1 MCYKLADIQNLVL
14 SIHNTLKMTDILTD
28 DWLNEFFSVAD
39 VNNIIKRR
47 ESYCIE
53 FKSIFDW
60 QTESSRSAYCKSL
73 SAFSNNN
80 GGALFFGIENKPHK
94 IIGVSNFEDIDD
106 ADITNYINEV
116 FTPHIQFER
125 RTYDYKGLTIGIL
138 YAVRSKT
145 RPIICTKDTSK
156 TNSSDIYF
164 RYSAKSTKIK
174 AGDLIKLIQDV
185 KDDESNKW
193 LKLLDNIGKI
203 GIENT
208 HLLNSLNGE
217 IISDNNTFILDE
229 ELLKQIKIIDRYS
242 IQEDG
247 QPAVRIIG
255 NIPELARVIK
265 KSTVLYEEDL
275 YKEFLLNNQDFRAE
289 ELLRFACQRNT
300 SSYPF
305 YFLFKRMN
313 FNSEQSKLFL
323 ENTKITGSVRKSYI
337 ERLDN
342 DSKQIKNKNK
352 FSFGSL
358 SKNGPARAQS
368 LNFLQ
373 DKIPFEIGDEENAK
387 RVLESI
393 FSLEKGQYDKDY
405 VKQKLFDIF
414 EKHYPFAKGSGNYLF
429 RDSITYLD
437 YIER

>member
-1 MCYKLADIQNLVL
+1 
-14 SIHNTLKMTDILTD
+14 MTDILTD
-28 DWLNEFFSVAD
+28 EWLNDFFAVAD

-53 FKSIFDW
+53 FKSVFDW
-60 QTESSRSAYCKSL
+60 QTELSRATYCKSL
-73 SAFSNNN
+73 AAFANNN

-94 IIGVSNFEDIDD
+94 IIGVNNFEDIDD

-116 FTPHIQFER
+116 FTPYIQFER
-125 RTYDYKGLTIGIL
+125 RTFDYNGLTIGIL
-138 YAVRSKT
+138 YAARSKT

-164 RYSAKSTKIK
+164 RYSAKTTKIK

-208 HLLNSLNGE
+208 HLLNAQSGE
-217 IISDNNTFILDE
+217 IISDNNTFLLDE
-229 ELLKQIKIIDRYS
+229 ELLKQIKIIDKFS

-247 QPAVRIIG
+247 QPAVKIIG
-255 NIPELARVIK
+255 HIPELARVIK

-275 YKEFLLNNQDFRAE
+275 YKEFLLSKQDFRAD
-289 ELLRFACQRNT
+289 ELLRFACQRN
-300 SSYPF
+300 SASYPF

-313 FNSEQSKLFL
+313 FNLEQGKNFL
-323 ENTKITGSVRKSYI
+323 ENTKIAGAIRKAYI
-337 ERLDN
+337 KRIVN
-342 DSKQIKNKNK
+342 DVKQSNNKNK
-352 FSFGSL
+352 FTLGNF
-358 SKNGPARAQS
+358 SKNGPSRAEF

-373 DKIPFEIGDEENAK
+373 NRIPFEIGDEENAK
-387 RVLESI
+387 RILESV
-393 FSLEKGQYDKDY
+393 FSLEKGQYDIEF
-405 VKQKLFDIF
+405 VKQKQFEIFD
-414 EKHYPFAKGSGNYLF
+414 KHYPFEKGNGNYLF

>member
-1 MCYKLADIQNLVL
+1 
-14 SIHNTLKMTDILTD
+14 MTDILTD
-28 DWLNEFFSVAD
+28 EWLNDFFAIAD

-53 FKSIFDW
+53 FKSVFDW
-60 QTESSRSAYCKSL
+60 QTESSRANYCKSL

-94 IIGVSNFEDIDD
+94 IIGITNFEDIDD

-138 YAVRSKT
+138 YAVKSKT

-156 TNSSDIYF
+156 THSSDIYF

-208 HLLNSLNGE
+208 HLLNSQNGE
-217 IISDNNTFILDE
+217 IISDNNTFLLDE

-305 YFLFKRMN
+305 YFLFKKMN
-313 FNSEQSKLFL
+313 FNLEQSKLFL

-342 DSKQIKNKNK
+342 DKKQIKSKNK
-352 FSFGSL
+352 FSLGNL
-358 SKNGPARAQS
+358 GKNGPTRAKL
-368 LNFLQ
+368 LNYLQ
-373 DKIPFEIGDEENAK
+373 NKIPFEIEDEENAK

-393 FSLEKGQYDKDY
+393 FSLEIGQYDKDY
-405 VKQKLFDIF
+405 VKQKIFNIF
-414 EKHYPFAKGSGNYLF
+414 EKHYPFGKGSGNYLF

>member
-1 MCYKLADIQNLVL
+1 
-14 SIHNTLKMTDILTD
+14 MTDILTD
-28 DWLNEFFSVAD
+28 QWLNDFFAVAD
-39 VNNIIKRR
+39 ANNIIKRR

-53 FKSIFDW
+53 FKSVFDW
-60 QTESSRSAYCKSL
+60 NTESSRATYCKSL

-94 IIGVSNFEDIDD
+94 IIGVSNFEEIDD

-138 YAVRSKT
+138 YAVKSKT

-174 AGDLIKLIQDV
+174 AGDLIKLIQEV

-208 HLLNSLNGE
+208 HLLNSQNGE
-217 IISDNNTFILDE
+217 IISDNNTFLLDE

-305 YFLFKRMN
+305 YFLFKKMN
-313 FNSEQSKLFL
+313 YNLDQSKLFL
-323 ENTKITGSVRKSYI
+323 EKTKIPGSIRKSYI
-337 ERLDN
+337 ERLDY
-342 DSKQIKNKNK
+342 DKKQIKNKNK
-352 FSFGSL
+352 FSLSNF
-358 SKNGPARAQS
+358 SKNGPMRSQS
-368 LNFLQ
+368 LDYLQ
-373 DKIPFEIGDEENAK
+373 NKISFEIGDEENAK

-393 FSLEKGQYDKDY
+393 FSLENGQYDKEY
-405 VKQKLFDIF
+405 VKQKLFNIF
-414 EKHYPFAKGSGNYLF
+414 EKHYPFEKGSDNYLF

>member
-1 MCYKLADIQNLVL
+1 
-14 SIHNTLKMTDILTD
+14 MTDILTD
-28 DWLNEFFSVAD
+28 DWLNEFFAVAD

-53 FKSIFDW
+53 FKSVFDW
-60 QTESSRSAYCKSL
+60 QTESSRANYCKSL
-73 SAFSNNN
+73 SAFANNN

-94 IIGVSNFEDIDD
+94 IIGISNFEDIDD

-125 RTYDYKGLTIGIL
+125 RTYEHKGLTIGIL
-138 YAVRSKT
+138 YAVKSKS

-174 AGDLIKLIQDV
+174 AGDLIKLIQEV

-217 IISDNNTFILDE
+217 IISDNNTFLLDE

-275 YKEFLLNNQDFRAE
+275 YKEFLLSNQDFRAD

-323 ENTKITGSVRKSYI
+323 ENTKITGTVRKSYI

-342 DSKQIKNKNK
+342 DIKQIKSKDK
-352 FSFGSL
+352 FSLGSL
-358 SKNGPARAQS
+358 SKNGPTRAQS

-373 DKIPFEIGDEENAK
+373 NKIPFEIGDEENAK

-414 EKHYPFAKGSGNYLF
+414 EKHYPFAKGSANYLF

>member
-1 MCYKLADIQNLVL
+1 
-14 SIHNTLKMTDILTD
+14 MTDILTD
-28 DWLNEFFSVAD
+28 EWLNDFFAVAD
-39 VNNIIKRR
+39 ENNIIKRR

-60 QTESSRSAYCKSL
+60 QTESSRANYCKSL

-94 IIGVSNFEDIDD
+94 IIGVNNFEDIDD

-125 RTYDYKGLTIGIL
+125 RTFEYNGLTIGIL
-138 YAVRSKT
+138 YAVKSKT

-208 HLLNSLNGE
+208 HLLNSFNGE
-217 IISDNNTFILDE
+217 IISDNNTFLLDE

-255 NIPELARVIK
+255 NIPELARVLK

-305 YFLFKRMN
+305 YFLLKRLN
-313 FNSEQSKLFL
+313 FNKEKSKLFL

-342 DSKQIKNKNK
+342 DIKQIKNKDK
-352 FSFGSL
+352 FTLSSL
-358 SKNGPARAQS
+358 SKNGPTRNQS
-368 LNFLQ
+368 LNFLKN
-373 DKIPFEIGDEENAK
+373 KIPFEIGDEENAK

-393 FSLEKGQYDKDY
+393 FSIEKGQYDIEY
-405 VKQKLFDIF
+405 VRQKLYDIF
-414 EKHYPFAKGSGNYLF
+414 EKYYPFAKGSDNYLF

-437 YIER
+437 FIER

>member
-1 MCYKLADIQNLVL
+1 
-14 SIHNTLKMTDILTD
+14 MTDILTGE
-28 DWLNEFFSVAD
+28 WLNDFFSVAD
-39 VNNIIKRR
+39 LNNIIKRR

-53 FKSIFDW
+53 FKSVFDW
-60 QTESSRSAYCKSL
+60 QTESSRANYCKSL

-125 RTYDYKGLTIGIL
+125 RTYDYKGLIIGIL
-138 YAVRSKT
+138 YAIKSKT

-208 HLLNSLNGE
+208 HLLNSQNGE
-217 IISDNNTFILDE
+217 IISDNNTFLLDE

-255 NIPELARVIK
+255 DIPELARVIK

-305 YFLFKRMN
+305 YFLFKRLN
-313 FNSEQSKLFL
+313 FNMEQSKLFL
-323 ENTKITGSVRKSYI
+323 EKTKISGLVRKSYI
-337 ERLDN
+337 ERLVN
-342 DSKQIKNKNK
+342 DKKQIKNKAK
-352 FSFGSL
+352 FSLGTVG
-358 SKNGPARAQS
+358 KNGPKRAQT
-368 LNFLQ
+368 LNYLQ
-373 DKIPFEIGDEENAK
+373 NKIPFEIGDEENAK

-405 VKQKLFDIF
+405 VKQKIFNIF
-414 EKHYPFAKGSGNYLF
+414 EEHYPFRKGSGNYLF

>member
-1 MCYKLADIQNLVL
+1 
-14 SIHNTLKMTDILTD
+14 MTDILTD
-28 DWLNEFFSVAD
+28 EWLNDFFAVAD

-53 FKSIFDW
+53 FKSVFDW
-60 QTESSRSAYCKSL
+60 QTESSRATYCKSL

-94 IIGVSNFEDIDD
+94 IIGVNNFEDIDD

-138 YAVRSKT
+138 YAVKSKT

-217 IISDNNTFILDE
+217 IISDNNTFLLDE

-255 NIPELARVIK
+255 NIPELARIIK

-342 DSKQIKNKNK
+342 DIKQIKNKDK
-352 FSFGSL
+352 FSLGSL
-358 SKNGPARAQS
+358 SKNGPTRAQS
-368 LNFLQ
+368 LIFLQ
-373 DKIPFEIGDEENAK
+373 NKIPFEIGDEENAK
-387 RVLESI
+387 RVLESV

-414 EKHYPFAKGSGNYLF
+414 EKHYPFAKGSCNYLF

>member
-1 MCYKLADIQNLVL
+1 
-14 SIHNTLKMTDILTD
+14 MTDILTD
-28 DWLNEFFSVAD
+28 EWLNDFFAVAD

-60 QTESSRSAYCKSL
+60 QTESSRATYCKSL
-73 SAFSNNN
+73 AAFANNN

-94 IIGVSNFEDIDD
+94 IIGVNNFEDIDD

-116 FTPHIQFER
+116 FTPYIQFER
-125 RTYDYKGLTIGIL
+125 RTFDHKGLTIGIL
-138 YAVRSKT
+138 YSAKSKT

-164 RYSAKSTKIK
+164 RYSAKTTKIK

-185 KDDESNKW
+185 KDEESNKW

-208 HLLNSLNGE
+208 HLLNSQSGE
-217 IISDNNTFILDE
+217 IISDNNTFLLDE

-247 QPAVRIIG
+247 QPAVKIIG

-275 YKEFLLNNQDFRAE
+275 YKEFLLNKQDFRAE

-313 FNSEQSKLFL
+313 FNLEQGKKFL
-323 ENTKITGSVRKSYI
+323 ENTKIAGEIRKSYI
-337 ERLDN
+337 HRIEN
-342 DSKQIKNKNK
+342 DVKQSKNKNK
-352 FSFGSL
+352 FSLGNL
-358 SKNGPARAQS
+358 SKNGPSRTES
-368 LNFLQ
+368 LHFLQ
-373 DKIPFEIGDEENAK
+373 NKIPFEIGDEENAK
-387 RVLESI
+387 RILESV
-393 FSLEKGQYDKDY
+393 FSLEKGQYDKEY
-405 VKQKLFDIF
+405 VKLKQFEIF
-414 EKHYPFAKGSGNYLF
+414 EKHYPFEKGNGNYLF